1 MKKLLLL
8 LLVVFAF
15 AKASQGQVDGPSHT
29 TTKTIPSEGLGTTY
43 IFKDVIDLEA
53 TPVISQGNTGTCWS
67 FSTSSF
73 LESEITRLTG
83 KHIDLSEMYTVRNTY
98 PEKANNYVM
107 RQGKAQFSE
116 GGLAHDVIHSITQ
129 YGLVPLDAY
138 TGLTPVDDGHNHAEM
153 VAVIKAMLDTYIDNP
168 GRQLSTKWKAA
179 VAGVLDIYL
188 GENLET
194 FSFQGKNYTPESF
207 RESVNINPKDYIS
220 LTSFTH
226 IPFYASSILNIP
238 DNFSNGSFYNIPID
252 EFVATIDNALE
263 KGYTLTLDCD
273 VSEITFSSRQGVA
286 VIPEGTE
293 NKKLAVLKPFP
304 EKKISQ
310 GFRQQEFENYNTTDD
325 HLMHITGKAVD
336 QNGTVYYK
344 VKNSWG
350 TDPSRTTY
358 DGYVYMSVAYLR
370 LKAISILLHKD
381 TYPDAVVS
389 KG

>member
-1 MKKLLLL
+1 MKKVLLI
-8 LLVVFAF
+8 LVTIFAF
-15 AKASQGQVDGPSHT
+15 AKASHGQVDGQSNT
-29 TTKTIPSEGLGTTY
+29 TTIPSESTGEAY

-83 KHIDLSEMYTVRNTY
+83 KQVDLSEMYTVRNTY

-116 GGLAHDVIHSITQ
+116 GGLAHDVINSIAN

-138 TGLTPVDDGHNHAEM
+138 TGLAPTDDRHNHAEM
-153 VAVIKAMLDTYIDNP
+153 VSVIKSMLDTYIDNP
-168 GRQLSTKWKAA
+168 GRQLSPKWKMA
-179 VAGVLDIYL
+179 VAGVLDVYL
-188 GENLET
+188 GKNPDNFT
-194 FSFQGKNYTPESF
+194 FQGKTYTPDSF
-207 RESVNINPKDYIS
+207 RKSVNINPDDYIS

-226 IPFYASSILNIP
+226 IPFYKSSILNIP
-238 DNFSNGSFYNIPID
+238 DNFSNGSFYNVPLD
-252 EFVATIDNALE
+252 EFVATIDKALE

-286 VIPEGTE
+286 VIPEQPE
-293 NKKLAVLKPFP
+293 NKKLAVLKPLP
-304 EKKISQ
+304 EKEINQ
-310 GFRQQEFENYNTTDD
+310 QYRQQEFENYNTTDD
-325 HLMHITGKAVD
+325 HLMHITGKAID
-336 QNGTVYYK
+336 QNGTIYYK

-350 TDPSRTTY
+350 TNPNRTTY
-358 DGYVYMSVAYLR
+358 DGYVYMSLSYIK

-381 TYPDAVVS
+381 IYVDQNMA